1 MGTLKLESTENAILM
16 RRQETGETE
25 RISVTAPMV
34 NLNGASGESLLE
46 QQRQVLDALRE
57 LGRAIKAAAP
67 HGRDFQTDRTGT
79 KYDAARKEFEREC
92 DFIFEM
98 EARHEEIVA
107 RIFNQITGRG

>member
-1 MGTLKLESTENAILM
+1 MATLKLESNENAIIM
-16 RRQETGETE
+16 RRQETGESE
-25 RISVTAPMV
+25 RISVTAPML
-34 NLNGASGESLLE
+34 NINGASGDMLIE

-79 KYDAARKEFEREC
+79 KYEAARKEFEREC

-107 RIFNQITGRG
+107 RVFNQINGRG